1 MFKDGAIVWFVDNEL
16 KIRYGKII
24 NVSNNEMMYN
34 IEVHAVGPK
43 NIIISEIFENI
54 EACMIFRNEVDAIK
68 LQKQLLQKF
77 S

>member
-24 NVSNNEMMYN
+24 NEMMYN